1 MAYLAFY
8 KGKGDFL
15 NKEVRLF
22 TRSKYS
28 HCAIVAH
35 CIEYSSTSRM
45 GGVYAQRR
53 YIPYDVKEWKLVKS
67 AHDSS
72 VEIPDPQYV
81 QITDYWNHEFPG
93 SEGKVYIYV
102 VEGIKRPRIDT
113 ERSVNV
119 LYQWFSTAN
128 NPSFTPQSITPAE
141 WYNANV
147 YTSPITDARVS
158 KLRALCNIAEDKQAI
173 LQNAQDK
180 DISLSL
186 IGRGAKDNG
195 NRGTGTATRPNVKSN

>member
-1 MAYLAFY
+1 MMNSNNYMIPNPIPVQGIPIAQNLTAPAHTAIGLKQIQDFEMPRDFTDSN
-8 KGKGDFL
+8 GK
-15 NKEVRLF
+15 
-22 TRSKYS
+22 S
-28 HCAIVAH
+28 
-35 CIEYSSTSRM
+35 
-45 GGVYAQRR
+45 
-53 YIPYDVKEWKLVKS
+53 WKLVKS

-158 KLRALCNIAEDKQAI
+158 KLRALCNIAEDKQTI

-186 IGRGAKDNG
+186 IGRGVKDNG
-195 NRGTGTATRPNVKSN
+195 NNRTGTATRSNAKSN